1 MMGRS
6 LDEIESAAAPAP
18 TELRF
23 DKERRTLRIAFDD
36 GRAFDLAAELLRVES
51 PSAEVQGHGPGQK
64 QLVSGKRNVRVLSA
78 EQNGN
83 YAVRLGFDD
92 GHATGIYTWRY
103 LRFLGEN
110 QDDLLAEYEE
120 ALGEAGLSRDA

>member
-6 LDEIESAAAPAP
+6 LDEIESAGAPAP

-36 GRAFDLAAELLRVES
+36 GQAFDLPAELLRVES

>member
-1 MMGRS
+1 
-6 LDEIESAAAPAP
+6 
-18 TELRF
+18 
-23 DKERRTLRIAFDD
+23 
-36 GRAFDLAAELLRVES
+36 
-51 PSAEVQGHGPGQK
+51 
-64 QLVSGKRNVRVLSA
+64 
-78 EQNGN
+78 
-83 YAVRLGFDD
+83 RLGFDD

>member
-36 GRAFDLAAELLRVES
+36 GRAFDLPAELLRVES